1 MKRTLAAAA
10 IPLVI
15 LLLTWLSQRAADT
28 KANLFD
34 HALTALDRLS
44 MAESALHRDVLSART
59 GMLRD
64 YDPLVQ
70 DVNAVDAS
78 LDRLRRTAPVDTATT
93 AVVDRL
99 AASIT
104 RQEEMVEQFKSDN
117 ALLQNS
123 LAHFERFS
131 SSMGMNDQIGPMV
144 PTATALAAAVL
155 RLTLDTSPMT
165 VREVQDRLDE
175 LAKRP
180 LPPDDMDAARALLA
194 HGQLLHDLL
203 PETDRI
209 LKAVSSVPRKHEQ
222 TALRALIV
230 ADEAASRTVASHFRL
245 LLYGAS
251 LLLVGLLVHLGLR
264 LRARAQALRRSA
276 AFEHTIAAI
285 SMRFINTQAH
295 DLAVDIDQ
303 ALAEMAQCVGANR
316 AYFVVSG
323 PGARKHV
330 WCTHGKGFP
339 PDWPE
344 QAQALAARFGPTA
357 DGIVHVARIS
367 RLPPGEIKDA
377 CKAVGL
383 QGWACATTISRNGVG
398 VLLGFDAIRQPFR
411 ITEPGELALLRT
423 GLDTIT
429 NAVGRQL
436 IERETARLEAQ
447 LQQARRMETVGA
459 LASGIAHN
467 FNNILGAI
475 LGYVEIAEGL
485 RSPCG
490 QITENL
496 AEIRRA
502 GERARDLV
510 DQILAFGRRRDAR
523 RGPASLQ
530 TLVSETASLLRV
542 SWPAGI
548 DLVIG
553 DVPREAIIFGE
564 VGQLQQVILNLCR
577 NAAEAMDDGGR
588 VEIDVDLHQI
598 DQSRRLSGG
607 ELSSGRY
614 VCIVVGDT
622 GRGMTVATLRRIFEP
637 FFTTRLTGNGLGL
650 ATAREIVRDHGG
662 AMNVS
667 STLGI
672 GSRFEVWLPC
682 MDVVTP
688 TPRDDQPTSPFGRGE
703 TVLVVENARDCLL
716 ANEEM
721 LAAVGYEPVGFT
733 SADDALAAC
742 RTAPQRFDAAVV
754 ARLAPVI
761 SALDLAAAIHD
772 AVPDLPILLART
784 PPDEIRASKLI
795 AAGVCEVVSYP
806 LAASEITSALARCL
820 AGAEIPVGE
829 FQV

>member
-28 KANLFD
+28 KADLFD

-104 RQEEMVEQFKSDN
+104 RQEEMVEQFKSEN

-123 LAHFERFS
+123 LAHFGRFS
-131 SSMGMNDQIGPMV
+131 SSIGMNDQIGPVV
-144 PTATALAAAVL
+144 PTAATLLAAAVL

-165 VREVQDRLDE
+165 VRGVQDRLDE
-175 LAKRP
+175 LANSP
-180 LPPDDMDAARALLA
+180 LPPADMDAVRALLA

-209 LKAVSSVPRKHEQ
+209 LKAMSAMPRKHDQ
-222 TALRALIV
+222 AALRALIV
-230 ADEAASRTVASHFRL
+230 ADEAASRRVASHFRL
-245 LLYGAS
+245 LLYAAS

-264 LRARAQALRRSA
+264 LRARARALQRSA
-276 AFEHTIAAI
+276 AFEHTIAGI

-295 DLAVDIDQ
+295 DLDENIDR

-323 PGARKHV
+323 PGPRKHV
-330 WCTHGKGFP
+330 WCTHGTSFP

-357 DGIVHVARIS
+357 DGIVHLPQIS
-367 RLPPGEIKDA
+367 RLPPGEIRDA

-383 QGWACATTISRNGVG
+383 QGWACATTTSRNGIG
-398 VLLGFDAIRQPFR
+398 VLLGFDAIRQPCR
-411 ITEPGELALLRT
+411 ITEPGELGLLRT
-423 GLDTIT
+423 GLDTIA

-485 RSPCG
+485 RPSNG
-490 QITENL
+490 QITKNL
-496 AEIRRA
+496 TEIRRA

-510 DQILAFGRRRDAR
+510 DQILAFGRRRDAK
-523 RGPASLQ
+523 RGPASVQ
-530 TLVSETASLLRV
+530 NLVSETASLLRV

-548 DLVIG
+548 DLVIREA
-553 DVPREAIIFGE
+553 PREAIVRGE
-564 VGQLQQVILNLCR
+564 ASQLQQVILNLCR
-577 NAAEAMDDGGR
+577 NAAEAVDGAGKVE
-588 VEIDVDLHQI
+588 VEIDLRQI
-598 DQSRRLSGG
+598 DRSRALSDG
-607 ELSSGRY
+607 ELRPGRY
-614 VCIVVGDT
+614 VCFVVSDT
-622 GRGMTVATLRRIFEP
+622 GRGMSVATLRRIFEP

-650 ATAREIVRDHGG
+650 MTVREIVRDHGG

-667 STLGI
+667 STLGV

-682 MDVVTP
+682 MDVVAP
-688 TPRDDQPTSPFGRGE
+688 TLRDDQPTSPFGRGE
-703 TVLVVENARDCLL
+703 TVLMVESARDCLL

-721 LAAVGYEPVGFT
+721 LAAVGYEPVGFN
-733 SADDALAAC
+733 SAADALAAC
-742 RTAPQRFDAAVV
+742 RAAPQRFDAAVV
-754 ARLAPVI
+754 GRLVPAM
-761 SALDLAAAIHD
+761 SALDLSAALHD
-772 AVPDLPILLART
+772 IVPDLPILLGRSL
-784 PPDEIRASKLI
+784 PDEIRTNELI
-795 AAGVCEVVSYP
+795 AAGVCEVVSWP
-806 LAASEITSALARCL
+806 LAASEIVSTLARCL
-820 AGAEIPVGE
+820 ASPEIPVGE
-829 FQV
+829 LQ